1 MGRALDLNSKT
12 FPEFKARF
20 TALKN
25 DTPRKWGKL
34 NPDGMIVHLHGI
46 VQVSLEERESKD
58 LSNIFTRNLYPF
70 LVFYVFPWPK
80 GSIKVPDE
88 WTPAPQLTLEEERNA
103 LFAIMERFVER
114 SEKEPER
121 RARHPMFGNH
131 PLRFW
136 QRMHGKHFNHHLDQ
150 FGV

>member
-1 MGRALDLNSKT
+1 VELNSKT
-12 FPEFKARF
+12 LPQFKARF
-20 TALKN
+20 NALKM
-25 DTPRKWGKL
+25 DTPRKWGSL
-34 NPDGMIVHLHGI
+34 NPDGMIVHLRGI
-46 VQVSLEERESKD
+46 VEVSLEERPFKD

-80 GSIKVPDE
+80 GGIKVPAE
-88 WTPAPQLTLEEERNA
+88 WTPPPQFPLEVEREA
-103 LFAIMERFVER
+103 LFKTVERFVER

-121 RARHPMFGNH
+121 RATH
-131 PLRFW
+131 PLFGSQSLKFW